1 MRTSARAA
9 VAVLAAGAALTGCGA
24 SGEAASPGAVSE
36 AAATSSAAVSAAD
49 LRDGLLPAT
58 AFGEDATVVGL
69 SLEQLGDLPA
79 LAGLPQGAAVQ
90 PALCGTAL
98 TMLSKAAPGAGAGA
112 GSSPTLVAEGAFA
125 NDVRTLEVLA
135 DGPALDGLELPV
147 DQLLSGCS
155 TVTVTGTDGAVT
167 TVDLAALEVPDLG
180 DAATGLQVTVTGP
193 QGTAAALVGVVSQG
207 SRAVLVVQT
216 GAAGAA
222 PDAGDFS
229 ALLGRAA
236 DAAGTD

>member
-24 SGEAASPGAVSE
+24 SGDTASTGAVSE

-79 LAGLPQGAAVQ
+79 LVGLPQGATVQ

-98 TMLSKAAPGAGAGA
+98 TMLSKAAPGT
-112 GSSPTLVAEGAFA
+112 GSLPTLVAEGAFT

-135 DGPALDGLELPV
+135 DGPALDGLDLPV
-147 DQLLSGCS
+147 DQLLAGCS
-155 TVTVTGTDGAVT
+155 TVTVTAADGAVT
-167 TVDLAALEVPDLG
+167 TVDLAALDVPDLG
-180 DAATGLQVTVTGP
+180 DATTGLQVTVTGP

-222 PDAGDFS
+222 PGAAGFG